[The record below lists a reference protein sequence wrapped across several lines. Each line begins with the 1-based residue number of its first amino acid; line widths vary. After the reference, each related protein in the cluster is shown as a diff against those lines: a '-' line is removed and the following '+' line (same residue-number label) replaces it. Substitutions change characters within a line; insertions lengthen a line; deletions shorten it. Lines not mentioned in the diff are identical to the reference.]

1 MTRTLSRLTLGL
13 GFTAALMG
21 TCLPT
26 LAQTADAT
34 APADGVAMG
43 VPDVIPD
50 RTSAAMNS
58 VYLAASFDAWQ
69 QRCMKKEDGADP
81 CELYQLLKD
90 ETGNPVAEISFFTL
104 PEGSQAVIGA
114 NILAPLETLLTA
126 DLRIGIDAG
135 TPKIYPFSYCT
146 VNGCVA
152 KVGFTAE
159 ELAVM
164 QAGTEGMMTVVPAAA
179 PKNTIAIK
187 IALAGFTAGHQALVD
202 AAAKIKN

>member
-43 VPDVIPD
+43 VPDGIPD

-126 DLRIGIDAG
+126 NLRIGIDAG

>member
-1 MTRTLSRLTLGL
+1 MLVALKKVWLSAIFSALVVFALSALDAEAQETWKDTTLSANSEV
-13 GFTAALMG
+13 AA
-21 TCLPT
+21 
-26 LAQTADAT
+26 AT
-34 APADGVAMG
+34 QSYVA
-43 VPDVIPD
+43 
-50 RTSAAMNS
+50 AAFGS
-58 VYLAASFDAWQ
+58 WE
-69 QRCMKKEDGADP
+69 QRCVMTANGSDP
-81 CELYQLLKD
+81 CQLYQLLKD
-90 ETGNPVAEISFFTL
+90 ADGNSVAEISLFDL
-104 PEGSQAVIGA
+104 PEGGQAAAGA
-114 NILAPLETLLTA
+114 TFMAPLETLLTA
-126 DLRIGIDAG
+126 NLRIGIDAG

>member
-1 MTRTLSRLTLGL
+1 
-13 GFTAALMG
+13 
-21 TCLPT
+21 
-26 LAQTADAT
+26 
-34 APADGVAMG
+34 
-43 VPDVIPD
+43 
-50 RTSAAMNS
+50 MNS

-164 QAGTEGMMTVVPAAA
+164 QAGTEGIMTVVPAAA

>member
-1 MTRTLSRLTLGL
+1 MTRTLSRLALGL

-43 VPDVIPD
+43 VPDGIPD

-126 DLRIGIDAG
+126 NLRIGIDAG

-164 QAGTEGMMTVVPAAA
+164 QAGTEGLMTVVPAAA